1 MTFSVTDLND
11 WQFLVISIQTFPLV
25 SSLKAYPFHL
35 NQALYICFAGFVI
48 IIEPFD
54 DRTPTISNPILHF
67 SCLDASIA
75 VKPVFNRFQSVVI
88 TSGVRICVVTQG
100 PEQTV

>member
-1 MTFSVTDLND
+1 MKVTEVVVEKPTLCVCESNIERCCIQDIKLFHC
-11 WQFLVISIQTFPLV
+11 FLS
-25 SSLKAYPFHL
+25 
-35 NQALYICFAGFVI
+35 GFVI

-88 TSGVRICVVTQG
+88 TSGVRYFEPVCY
-100 PEQTV
+100 